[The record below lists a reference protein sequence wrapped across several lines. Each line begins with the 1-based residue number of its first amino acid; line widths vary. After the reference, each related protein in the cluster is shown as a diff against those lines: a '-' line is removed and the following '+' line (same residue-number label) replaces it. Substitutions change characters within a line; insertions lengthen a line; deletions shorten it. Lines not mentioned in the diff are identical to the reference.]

1 MGSITTPN
9 TVTLIEDYAFY
20 GCVKVTSL
28 IISNTCEKIDSNA
41 FYNCKAIEELIIPD
55 SVQHIGTYAFRSCV
69 KITELRFSDYV
80 EEIGACAFYDC
91 NLLERVYLGKR
102 IIELDDRLFY
112 GCVNLTDLYVYA
124 PLSYVDELAF
134 YGAEDC
140 VIHMGYDTYMIN
152 MFDEL
157 GMTYEI
163 DNTIIYEYKVVFA
176 DWDDSII
183 SSLTYHS
190 GDSIVVPSN
199 PTRAADNTYTYA
211 FKSWDKEIVVCGGN
225 TTYKALYDSTYID
238 YTITFKNYDDSIIT
252 SATYHY
258 GDTVEVPTTPAK
270 PSDNTYSYTFAGW
283 DNEVTTVTGN
293 TTYKAT
299 YTPVYIEYTIA
310 FKDYDG
316 TEITS
321 AKYHYGDAVTA
332 PTNPTREA
340 DNTYTYVFKAWD
352 KAVVAVAEDTTY
364 TATYTPTYIDYTVVF
379 KNYDGTEL
387 SSATYHY
394 GDTVVE
400 PADPTKA
407 SDEAYDYEFVGWDK
421 TVTTCDGDKIYTAVF
436 TQTENAQYKSTKLL
450 TELNSIIDSIQTVN
464 LDTYQ
469 TIVSIQEQA
478 NELTDSDKI
487 KLNNK
492 LQPIINQYVNYVKAI
507 NDEYEVAESIESN
520 YFLAVLEMI
529 NYISILAY
537 AVLKGRRW
545 FL

>member
-1 MGSITTPN
+1 M
-9 TVTLIEDYAFY
+9 
-20 GCVKVTSL
+20 
-28 IISNTCEKIDSNA
+28 
-41 FYNCKAIEELIIPD
+41 
-55 SVQHIGTYAFRSCV
+55 
-69 KITELRFSDYV
+69 
-80 EEIGACAFYDC
+80 
-91 NLLERVYLGKR
+91 
-102 IIELDDRLFY
+102 
-112 GCVNLTDLYVYA
+112 
-124 PLSYVDELAF
+124 
-134 YGAEDC
+134 
-140 VIHMGYDTYMIN
+140 
-152 MFDEL
+152 
-157 GMTYEI
+157 
-163 DNTIIYEYKVVFA
+163 
-176 DWDDSII
+176 
-183 SSLTYHS
+183 
-190 GDSIVVPSN
+190 
-199 PTRAADNTYTYA
+199 
-211 FKSWDKEIVVCGGN
+211 FKSWDKE
-225 TTYKALYDSTYID
+225 
-238 YTITFKNYDDSIIT
+238 
-252 SATYHY
+252 
-258 GDTVEVPTTPAK
+258 
-270 PSDNTYSYTFAGW
+270 
-283 DNEVTTVTGN
+283 
-293 TTYKAT
+293 
-299 YTPVYIEYTIA
+299 
-310 FKDYDG
+310 
-316 TEITS
+316 
-321 AKYHYGDAVTA
+321 
-332 PTNPTREA
+332 
-340 DNTYTYVFKAWD
+340 
-352 KAVVAVAEDTTY
+352 VVAVAEDTTY

-436 TQTENAQYKSTKLL
+436 KQKENAQYKSTKLL

-487 KLNNK
+487 KLNTK